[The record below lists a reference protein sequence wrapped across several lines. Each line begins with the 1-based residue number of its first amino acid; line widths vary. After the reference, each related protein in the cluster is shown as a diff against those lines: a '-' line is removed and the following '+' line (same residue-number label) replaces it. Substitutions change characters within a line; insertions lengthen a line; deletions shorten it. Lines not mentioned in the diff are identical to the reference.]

1 MEVIERAPTEVWG
14 VFQQKQRELRATYER
29 IAFNSDFGIEIY
41 LSAEMRGAGGTPL
54 PCITV
59 FQDDS
64 EIYSE
69 TAVDEIDCEQ
79 TTKRIYYEYLS
90 EERLVN
96 RVAEESEEEEYSAEI
111 EMREDEL
118 LDTTLDY
125 ISTLMDESIE
135 TLGSDD
141 AFEIAE
147 DVLDHIGEYLYR
159 KHRVSVRR
167 PMMLEDE
174 NGEEFFDE
182 YPYECLEYDD
192 NPLYDE

>member
-41 LSAEMRGAGGTPL
+41 LSAEMRGADGVPL

-59 FQDDS
+59 FQDDN

-69 TAVDEIDCEQ
+69 TAVGEIDCEQ

-96 RVAEESEEEEYSAEI
+96 RAAEESEEEEYAAEI

-147 DVLDHIGEYLYR
+147 DVLDHISEYLYR